1 MKVVY
6 LRDVLPQAE
15 QAQYVQHILTE
26 HPGKILEKVI
36 FDVSEE
42 FVDIH
47 YTFCRQRNLSKMGGC
62 CIGEPSS
69 WNSAK
74 RAEHRDTLPN
84 SVDD

>member
-15 QAQYVQHILTE
+15 QAQY
-26 HPGKILEKVI
+26 VI

-84 SVDD
+84 SVDV